1 MMNNKISRIEAELA
15 KTKQKI
21 SGLQAHIRELEQ
33 QKAELEN
40 TDIVGLV
47 RGADMTAQ
55 ELAALLGE
63 RGCGAEAA
71 PSLLEGLARAREITP
86 TGAIVLAVKT
96 WR

>member
-33 QKAELEN
+33 QKTELEN

-55 ELAALLGE
+55 ELAALLQAFRE
-63 RGCGAEAA
+63 KNGA
-71 PSLLEGLARAREITP
+71 PLSLSRQEDTENEN
-86 TGAIVLAVKT
+86 
-96 WR
+96 